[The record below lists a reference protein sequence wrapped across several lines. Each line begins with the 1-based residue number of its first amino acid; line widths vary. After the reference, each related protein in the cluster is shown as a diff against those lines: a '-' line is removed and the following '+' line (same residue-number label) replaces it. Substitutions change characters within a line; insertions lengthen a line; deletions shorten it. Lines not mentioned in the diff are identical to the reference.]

1 MDHPSAVG
9 NTVRSTRRVGV
20 PLPSTFPNMEQ
31 NPSNDKRGGNGKDKK
46 EGRIATW
53 PQFTPK
59 PVLQS
64 GPSGRGQP
72 FVDIQIRV
80 AHKYNTIIILQ
91 LNF

>member
-1 MDHPSAVG
+1 
-9 NTVRSTRRVGV
+9 
-20 PLPSTFPNMEQ
+20 MEQ